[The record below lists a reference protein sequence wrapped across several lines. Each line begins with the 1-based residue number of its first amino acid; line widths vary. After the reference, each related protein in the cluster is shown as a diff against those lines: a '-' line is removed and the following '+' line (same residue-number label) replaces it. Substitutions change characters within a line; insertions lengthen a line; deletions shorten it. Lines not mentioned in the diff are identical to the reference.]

1 VRAPAYRVRRARDSS
16 ANCAKNERMS
26 IAGEL
31 AGFLVKTK
39 VGDLPPLALERARM
53 VIASTIASAA
63 MGADIISSRI
73 IRELATERGGSPEAT
88 VWFDGGR
95 RLPVADAARVNA
107 VMSDAA
113 ASDDSDLRSIAHIGT
128 IVSTTAIAMAERTGA
143 GGRDV
148 LAAMVL
154 GYEIAGRIDEALTPG
169 RGERGFHGSISTIF
183 GGVVAT
189 GSLLGLTQGQ
199 MTQAIALAATS
210 IGGLMVAANTSV
222 AREYHAGLS
231 AMLGVHAALAAQKG
245 FVAEENVLE
254 MPRGFFSAYGGD
266 HLDDVTKDLGNEWD
280 IATNMAIKLVP
291 GGHPHH
297 AAAEAAANAAM
308 AGNVDPA
315 EVARVML
322 SSAKYRTLPGP
333 RHPTDLIGVAHSPA
347 YFIAAAIADRGYG
360 WIHASPEKVAD
371 PVIAQLID
379 KISVDPNPPPY
390 PDRFPHHHGATVT
403 ITLKDGRQFADHVD
417 FPRGSAP
424 CGIEWADVDAKYRR
438 LVPLSKLSPDKVEA
452 SLAVVHGFERVE
464 AMSELTR
471 LLH

>member
-1 VRAPAYRVRRARDSS
+1 
-16 ANCAKNERMS
+16 MS

-31 AGFLVKTK
+31 AKFLT
-39 VGDLPPLALERARM
+39 GTRADGLPPLALERARM

-63 MGADIISSRI
+63 MGADIVSSRI
-73 IRELATERGGSPEAT
+73 IRELARERAGAPEAT
-88 VWFDGGR
+88 LWFDGGGA
-95 RLPVADAARVNA
+95 LPVADAARVNA

-128 IVSTTAIAMAERTGA
+128 IISTTAIAMAERSGA
-143 GGRDV
+143 SGRDV

-183 GGVVAT
+183 GGAVAAGT
-189 GSLLGLTQGQ
+189 LIKLTPEQ

-231 AMLGVHAALAAQKG
+231 AMLGIHAALAAHKG
-245 FVAEENVLE
+245 YVAEEHVLE

-266 HLDDVTKDLGNEWD
+266 HLQDVTKDLGTSWD
-280 IATNMAIKLVP
+280 ISTDMAIKLVP

-297 AAAEAAANAAM
+297 AAAEAAANAAI
-308 AGNVDPA
+308 AGDVDPLD
-315 EVARVML
+315 VASIVL

-333 RHPTDLIGVAHSPA
+333 KHPTDLIGVAHSPA

-371 PVIAQLID
+371 PLIARLID
-379 KISVDPNPPPY
+379 KITVDPNPPPY

-403 ITLKDGRQFADHVD
+403 ITLKDGRRFSDHVD

-424 CGIEWADVDAKYRR
+424 RGIEWADVDAKYRR
-438 LVPLSKLSPDKVEA
+438 LVPLSGLAPDKVEA
-452 SLAVVHGFERVE
+452 SLEVVHGFDAVK
-464 AMSELTR
+464 AVSELTR
-471 LLH
+471 LLGRV

>member
-1 VRAPAYRVRRARDSS
+1 
-16 ANCAKNERMS
+16 MS

-31 AGFLVKTK
+31 ARFLTSTNVN
-39 VGDLPPLALERARM
+39 DLPPLALERARM

-63 MGADIISSRI
+63 MGSDIVSSQI
-73 IRELATERGGSPEAT
+73 IRELAKERGGARQAT
-88 VWFDGGR
+88 LWFDGER
-95 RLPVADAARVNA
+95 KLPVADAARVNA

-128 IVSTTAIAMAERTGA
+128 IVSTSAIAMAERTGA
-143 GGRDV
+143 NGRDV
-148 LAAMVL
+148 LAAMVY

-169 RGERGFHGSISTIF
+169 RSERGFHGSIATIF
-183 GGVVAT
+183 GGAVAAGT
-189 GSLLGLTQGQ
+189 LLPLTRGQ

-231 AMLGVHAALAAQKG
+231 AMLGIHAALAAHKG

-266 HLDDVTKDLGNEWD
+266 HLEDVTKDLGKAWD
-280 IATNMAIKLVP
+280 ITTNMAIKLVP

-297 AAAEAAANAAM
+297 AAAEAAANAAI

-315 EVARVML
+315 DVADIML

-333 RHPTDLIGVAHSPA
+333 KHPTDLIGVAHSPA
-347 YFIAAAIADRGYG
+347 YFIAAAVADRGYG
-360 WIHASPEKVAD
+360 WIHTSPAKLAD
-371 PVIAQLID
+371 PVIGQLID
-379 KISVDPNPPPY
+379 KVTVDPNPQPY

-403 ITLKDGRQFADHVD
+403 ITLKDGRKFSDHVD

-424 CGIEWADVDAKYRR
+424 RGIEWADVDAKYRR
-438 LVPLSKLSPDKVEA
+438 LVPLSRLAPEKVEA
-452 SLAVVHGFERVE
+452 SLRVVHEFETVK

-471 LLH
+471 LLS

>member
-1 VRAPAYRVRRARDSS
+1 
-16 ANCAKNERMS
+16 MS
-26 IAGEL
+26 TAGDL
-31 AGFLVKTK
+31 ASFVTRTS
-39 VGDLPPLALERARM
+39 VNDLPPLALERARM

-63 MGADIISSRI
+63 MGVDIVSSRI
-73 IRELATERGGSPEAT
+73 TRELARERGGSEEAT
-88 VWFDGGR
+88 VWFAGGGA
-95 RLPVADAARVNA
+95 LPAADAARVNA

-128 IVSTTAIAMAERTGA
+128 IVSTTAIAIAERTGA
-143 GGRDV
+143 SGRDV

-183 GGVVAT
+183 GGAVAAGT
-189 GSLLGLTQGQ
+189 LLELTSAQ

-210 IGGLMVAANTSV
+210 IGGLHVAANTSV

-231 AMLGVHAALAAQKG
+231 AMLGIHAALAAHKG
-245 FVAEENVLE
+245 FVAEEHVLE
-254 MPRGFFSAYGGD
+254 MPRGFFSAYSGD
-266 HLDDVTKDLGNEWD
+266 HLQDVTKDLGTSWD
-280 IATNMAIKLVP
+280 ITTDMAIKLVP

-297 AAAEAAANAAM
+297 AAAEAAANAAT

-315 EVARVML
+315 DVVSIVL

-333 RHPTDLIGVAHSPA
+333 KHPTDLIGVAHSPA

-360 WIHASPEKVAD
+360 WVHASPEKVAD
-371 PVIAQLID
+371 PVIARLID
-379 KISVDPNPPPY
+379 KITVDPSPPPY

-403 ITLKDGRQFADHVD
+403 ITLTDGRRFSDHVD

-424 CGIEWADVDAKYRR
+424 RGIDWADVDAKYRR
-438 LVPLSKLSPDKVEA
+438 LVPLAGLAPEKLEA
-452 SLAVVHGFERVE
+452 SLEVVHGFDTIKAV
-464 AMSELTR
+464 SELTR
-471 LLH
+471 LLR

>member
-1 VRAPAYRVRRARDSS
+1 
-16 ANCAKNERMS
+16 MS

-31 AGFLVKTK
+31 ARFLTSTNVN
-39 VGDLPPLALERARM
+39 DLPPLALERAQM

-63 MGADIISSRI
+63 MGSDIVSSQI
-73 IRELATERGGSPEAT
+73 IRELAKERGGARQAT
-88 VWFDGGR
+88 LWFDGER
-95 RLPVADAARVNA
+95 KLPVADAARVNA

-128 IVSTTAIAMAERTGA
+128 IVSTSSIAMAEQTA
-143 GGRDV
+143 ADGRDV
-148 LAAMVL
+148 LAAMVY
-154 GYEIAGRIDEALTPG
+154 GYEIAGRIDEALTPV
-169 RGERGFHGSISTIF
+169 RSERGFHGSIATIF
-183 GGVVAT
+183 GGAVAAGT
-189 GSLLGLTQGQ
+189 LLKLTQGQ

-231 AMLGVHAALAAQKG
+231 AMLGIHAALAAHKG

-266 HLDDVTKDLGNEWD
+266 HLEDVTKDLGKAWD
-280 IATNMAIKLVP
+280 ITTNMAIKLVP
-291 GGHPHH
+291 GGLPHH
-297 AAAEAAANAAM
+297 AAAEAAANAAI

-315 EVARVML
+315 DVADIML

-333 RHPTDLIGVAHSPA
+333 KHPTDLIGVAHSPA
-347 YFIAAAIADRGYG
+347 YFIAAAVADRGYG
-360 WIHASPEKVAD
+360 WIHASPAKVAD
-371 PVIAQLID
+371 PVIGQLID
-379 KISVDPNPPPY
+379 KVTVDPNPPPY

-403 ITLKDGRQFADHVD
+403 ITLKDGRQFSDHVD

-424 CGIEWADVDAKYRR
+424 RGIEWADVDAKYRR
-438 LVPLSKLSPDKVEA
+438 LVPLSRLAPEKVEA
-452 SLAVVHGFERVE
+452 SLRVVHEFETVK

-471 LLH
+471 LLS

>member
-1 VRAPAYRVRRARDSS
+1 
-16 ANCAKNERMS
+16 MS

-31 AGFLVKTK
+31 ARFLARTNVT
-39 VGDLPPLALERARM
+39 DLPPLALERARM

-63 MGADIISSRI
+63 MGADIVSSRI
-73 IRELATERGGSPEAT
+73 IRELAKERGGAEQAT
-88 VWFDGGR
+88 LWFDGGR
-95 RLPVADAARVNA
+95 RLPIADAARVNA

-128 IVSTTAIAMAERTGA
+128 IVSTSSIAMAEQTG
-143 GGRDV
+143 GDGRDV
-148 LAAMVL
+148 LGAMVY

-169 RGERGFHGSISTIF
+169 RSERGFHGSIATIF
-183 GGVVAT
+183 GGAVSAGT
-189 GSLLGLTQGQ
+189 LLKLTPGQ

-231 AMLGVHAALAAQKG
+231 AMLGIHAALAAHKG
-245 FVAEENVLE
+245 LMAEENVLE

-266 HLDDVTKDLGNEWD
+266 HLEDVTKDLGQAWD
-280 IATNMAIKLVP
+280 ITTDMAIKLVP

-297 AAAEAAANAAM
+297 AAAEAAANAAI
-308 AGNVDPA
+308 AGHVDPA
-315 EVARVML
+315 DVADIRL

-347 YFIAAAIADRGYG
+347 YFIAAAVADRDYG
-360 WIHASPEKVAD
+360 WIHVSPTKVAD
-371 PVIAQLID
+371 PVIRQLID
-379 KISVDPNPPPY
+379 KVTVDPNPPPY

-403 ITLKDGRQFADHVD
+403 ITLKEGRQFSAHVD

-424 CGIEWADVDAKYRR
+424 RGIEWADVDAKYRR
-438 LVPLSKLSPDKVEA
+438 LVPLSGLAPEKVEA
-452 SLAVVHGFERVE
+452 SLRVVHEFETVKT
-464 AMSELTR
+464 MSELTR
-471 LLH
+471 LLTSG

>member
-1 VRAPAYRVRRARDSS
+1 MAGSPPAMSMSGAATEDE
-16 ANCAKNERMS
+16 AMS

-31 AGFLVKTK
+31 ARFVTGTSVD
-39 VGDLPPLALERARM
+39 DLPPLALERARM
-53 VIASTIASAA
+53 AIASTIASAA
-63 MGADIISSRI
+63 MGADIASSRI
-73 IRELATERGGSPEAT
+73 IRELAREGGGTSEAT
-88 VWFDGGR
+88 LWFDGGA
-95 RLPVADAARVNA
+95 LPVADAARVNA

-128 IVSTTAIAMAERTGA
+128 IVSTSAIAMAEWTGA
-143 GGRDV
+143 SGRDV

-169 RGERGFHGSISTIF
+169 RGERGFHGSIATIF
-183 GGVVAT
+183 GGAVAAGT
-189 GSLLGLTQGQ
+189 LLRLTQGQ
-199 MTQAIALAATS
+199 MSQAIALAATS

-231 AMLGVHAALAAQKG
+231 AMLGIDAALAARRG

-254 MPRGFFSAYGGD
+254 MPRGFFAAYGGE
-266 HLDDVTKDLGNEWD
+266 HLEDVTRDLGETWD
-280 IATNMAIKLVP
+280 ITTNMAIKLVP

-297 AAAEAAANAAM
+297 AAAEAAANAAI

-315 EVARVML
+315 EVTEIRL

-347 YFIAAAIADRGYG
+347 YFIAAAVADRGYG

-371 PVIAQLID
+371 PVIARLID
-379 KISVDPNPPPY
+379 KITVDPNPPPY

-403 ITLKDGRQFADHVD
+403 ITRKDGRRFSDHVD
-417 FPRGSAP
+417 FPRGAAP
-424 CGIEWADVDAKYRR
+424 RGIEWADVDAKYRR
-438 LVPLSKLSPDKVEA
+438 LVPLSGLPPDKVEA
-452 SLAVVHGFERVE
+452 SLEVVHGFDTIKAV
-464 AMSELTR
+464 SEVT
-471 LLH
+471 LLLR

>member
-1 VRAPAYRVRRARDSS
+1 
-16 ANCAKNERMS
+16 MS

-31 AGFLVKTK
+31 ARFVTSTD
-39 VGDLPPLALERARM
+39 VTDLPPLALERARM

-63 MGADIISSRI
+63 MGVDIVSSRI
-73 IRELATERGGSPEAT
+73 IRELAMERGGAEQAT
-88 VWFDGGR
+88 LWFDGGR
-95 RLPVADAARVNA
+95 RLPIADAARVNA

-128 IVSTTAIAMAERTGA
+128 IVSTSSIAMAEQTGA
-143 GGRDV
+143 DGRDV
-148 LAAMVL
+148 LAAMVY

-169 RGERGFHGSISTIF
+169 RSERGFHGSIATIF
-183 GGVVAT
+183 GGAVAAGT
-189 GSLLGLTQGQ
+189 LLKLTQGQ

-231 AMLGVHAALAAQKG
+231 AMLGIHAALAAHKG
-245 FVAEENVLE
+245 LMAEENVLE

-266 HLDDVTKDLGNEWD
+266 HLEDVTKDLGQAWD
-280 IATNMAIKLVP
+280 ITTDMAIKLVP

-297 AAAEAAANAAM
+297 AAAEAAANAAI
-308 AGNVDPA
+308 AGHVDPA
-315 EVARVML
+315 DVADIRL

-347 YFIAAAIADRGYG
+347 YFIAAAVADRDYG
-360 WIHASPEKVAD
+360 WIHVSPTKVAD
-371 PVIAQLID
+371 PVIRQLID
-379 KISVDPNPPPY
+379 KVTVDPNPPPY

-403 ITLKDGRQFADHVD
+403 ITLKEGRQFSAHVD

-424 CGIEWADVDAKYRR
+424 RGIEWADVDAKYRR
-438 LVPLSKLSPDKVEA
+438 LVPLSGLAPEKVEA
-452 SLAVVHGFERVE
+452 SLRVVHEFETVKTV
-464 AMSELTR
+464 SELTR
-471 LLH
+471 LLTSG